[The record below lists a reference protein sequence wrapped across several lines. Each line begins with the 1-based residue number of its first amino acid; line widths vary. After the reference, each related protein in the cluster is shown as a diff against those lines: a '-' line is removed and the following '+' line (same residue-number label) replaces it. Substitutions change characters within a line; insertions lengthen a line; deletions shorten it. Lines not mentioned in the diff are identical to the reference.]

1 MMRWMMSCEE
11 ARELISAGLDQ
22 ELPWTRRLLVR
33 FHLSMCKKCS
43 AVAQHLRAL
52 REYRTRNC
60 PRNTFRRRHSS
71 ASKPPCGT
79 EVRKPRKTVLL
90 NPIPQTQPCFA
101 NFSLP
106 SHWSD
111 FQ

>member
-11 ARELISAGLDQ
+11 ARELVSAGLDQ

-52 REYRTRNC
+52 RDTLLGIPDPELPEEHLPEATQERIKSAL
-60 PRNTFRRRHSS
+60 RHAGSE
-71 ASKPPCGT
+71 T
-79 EVRKPRKTVLL
+79 
-90 NPIPQTQPCFA
+90 
-101 NFSLP
+101 
-106 SHWSD
+106 
-111 FQ
+111 